1 MQASEKDPVG
11 WRNTIKFKVVLQT
24 VGLNTTE
31 LNAYCQERGLYPQQ
45 VGRWRQASQ
54 EPTERQVLTLK
65 EQNELE
71 ELGAQVQRGIKGSS
85 EVQVEG
91 VGTGGSGNPS
101 DRLKKDSG
109 LLGRGRGHLRA
120 PDDRRKPY
128 RSLVKELLR
137 RLCP

>member
-1 MQASEKDPVG
+1 MPGSETDPVG
-11 WRNTIKFKVVLQT
+11 WRNTIRFKVVLQS

-54 EPTERQVLTLK
+54 EATERQMLTLSSAPRSR
-65 EQNELE
+65 E
-71 ELGAQVQRGIKGSS
+71 GSSGSS
-85 EVQVEG
+85 EVEVEG
-91 VGTGGSGNPS
+91 VGTGGSGSPS

-109 LLGRGRGHLRA
+109 LLGRGRGHLRS